1 MDRLDAMSVLLAVV
15 EEGSLSAG
23 GRRLRLPLTSVS
35 RKIADLER
43 HLRTRLLTRT
53 SRRVDLTEAGQAY
66 VAAARRILEQV
77 REAERAATGEY
88 SAPRGELAVTAPVVF
103 GRRYVL
109 PIVVEFLVAYPEI
122 GIRLLLIDRSV
133 NLVEDRVDVAL
144 RIGPLADSA
153 LMATRVGS
161 VRRIVCGALDYLA
174 QRGAPAVPEE
184 LKAHDL
190 VSFEGF
196 PATTDWRF
204 QRDAKSLT
212 ISVRPRLAVNAAEAA
227 VDAVRSGFGLTQV
240 LSYQAAEEIRSGALR
255 LLLEAYEPE
264 PLPVSFVHPERGL
277 LPLKVQAFLDFAAP
291 RMRAR
296 LAAL

>member
-77 REAERAATGEY
+77 REAERAVTGEY

-122 GIRLLLIDRSV
+122 GIRLLLFDRSV
-133 NLVEDRVDVAL
+133 NLVEDGVDVAL

-153 LMATRVGS
+153 LMATRIGS
-161 VRRIVCGALDYLA
+161 VRRIVCASPNYLA
-174 QRGAPAVPEE
+174 QRGAPAAPEE

-227 VDAVRSGFGLTQV
+227 VDAVRAGFGLTQV
-240 LSYQAAEEIRSGALR
+240 LSYQAAEEIRSGTLR

-277 LPLKVQAFLDFAAP
+277 LPLKVQAFLGFAAP